1 MAAFHNSRVGGWLLA
16 FLVGSCT
23 LLPAG
28 CVRRVHDYTFSVTG
42 YVTADDGSPLEDVQ
56 VVLQVDAPVYEGIT
70 PLKTQR
76 IVTNNGGFIFM
87 YLTGNLSTKYTVTVS
102 KDGYETQTVSGSSP
116 PAGHHTVRLKRASSE
131 TR

>member
-1 MAAFHNSRVGGWLLA
+1 MSAFDNFRAESWPLA
-16 FLVGSCT
+16 LLVGICT

-28 CVRRVHDYTFSVTG
+28 CLRRVHDYTFAVTG
-42 YVTADDGSPLEDVQ
+42 CVTADDGSPLEDMQ

-70 PLKTQR
+70 AVKTQR

-87 YLTGNLSTKYTVTVS
+87 YLTGNPSTKYTVTVS

-116 PAGHHTVRLKRASSE
+116 PAGHHTVRLKKASSG